1 LHKEARAV
9 MRAAFAVWND
19 RIAPVFDVTRHIHLV
34 ETEARRIV
42 SERVEALPDDD
53 GSGKALRL
61 VELGVDMLVCGA
73 ISRSM
78 HVMVSAYGIRTVP
91 FVAGDLREIVNA
103 WLSGE
108 LEKRV
113 FAMPG
118 CCAVGRGAG
127 RRVRAAGQE
136 VHAMNGGGRGGAGMG
151 GGQGRGDQGRG
162 GGGQGR
168 GGGKGRGQGRGL
180 GRMGGP
186 KADGPAGECVCS
198 ACGHREPHM
207 RGIPCTQRQC
217 PKCGAAMI
225 RE

>member
-1 LHKEARAV
+1 

-19 RIAPVFDVTRHIHLV
+19 RIAPVFDVTRRIHLV
-34 ETEARRIV
+34 EAEAGRIV
-42 SERVEALPDDD
+42 SEAEAALPDDD
-53 GSGKALRL
+53 GSGKVLRL
-61 VELGVDMLVCGA
+61 VELGVDTLVCGA

-91 FVAGDLREIVNA
+91 FVAGDLREIVTA

-108 LEKRV
+108 LERKA

-136 VHAMNGGGRGGAGMG
+136 VHRMSGAGRGGAGMG
-151 GGQGRGDQGRG
+151 GGQGRGGGGKGQGRGGQG
-162 GGGQGR
+162 GGGQGM
-168 GGGKGRGQGRGL
+168 GRGGRGL

-186 KADGPAGECVCS
+186 KAGGPAGECVCS